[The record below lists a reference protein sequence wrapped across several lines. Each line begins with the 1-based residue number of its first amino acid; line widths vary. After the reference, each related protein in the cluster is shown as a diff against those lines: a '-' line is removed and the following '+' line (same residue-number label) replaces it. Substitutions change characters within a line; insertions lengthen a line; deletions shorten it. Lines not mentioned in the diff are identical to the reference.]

1 MNFEDQLREAAA
13 EANRII
19 MSNLPEPS
27 ECVHEFSPK
36 FERQLAR
43 MTRRAETPVR
53 YCLQRAACAALLLG
67 LILGA
72 GVVVSTDAG
81 ARFRGWVKEQY
92 ETWTRYIF
100 EGDSSKA
107 PVERKDYQLS
117 WLPEGYEES
126 TVREE
131 LAGRMIVYKN
141 EDDLPIRFH
150 YTTNLENRD
159 LLVDSENLAETMIQ
173 VCGRDAQLYEPIDD
187 RTAPTIVW
195 MSEDDNVLFIISGY
209 IEAEGLVK
217 MAESVEQI

>member
-43 MTRRAETPVR
+43 MTRRAETPAR
-53 YCLQRAACAALLLG
+53 YYLQKVACTALVLG
-67 LILGA
+67 IVLGA
-72 GVVVSTDAG
+72 GVVASTDAG

-92 ETWTRYIF
+92 ETWIHYVF
-100 EGDSSKA
+100 EGDSSKT
-107 PVERKDYQLS
+107 PVERKDYRLS

-131 LAGRMIVYKN
+131 LTGRTILYEN
-141 EDDLPIRFH
+141 ADDMAIRFH
-150 YTTNLENRD
+150 YTTNLESRN
-159 LLVDSENLAETMIQ
+159 LLVDSEDLVETTIQ
-173 VCGRDAQLYEPIDD
+173 ILGRNAQLYES
-187 RTAPTIVW
+187 T
-195 MSEDDNVLFIISGY
+195 DDNIGSVMVWQK
-209 IEAEGLVK
+209 EA
-217 MAESVEQI
+217 